1 MLLGALSGIA
11 AAICIVLV
19 PHREGM
25 VAVCPPEWAVA
36 VSPGLLIGLLLS
48 AAVMPRL
55 TFAACL
61 PAMFGA
67 VAARSER
74 CSASTPSTAWS
85 GRCGPCSSS
94 SASGEPGSRPRRSPP
109 DHASRRRRARLRAG
123 PAGPGPKGAYS
134 PRPRR

>member
-67 VAARSER
+67 VAGAVGALFSEHPVYGLVWTLW
-74 CSASTPSTAWS
+74 AVLFFF
-85 GRCGPCSSS
+85 GQ
-94 SASGEPGSRPRRSPP
+94 
-109 DHASRRRRARLRAG
+109 RRAWFKAQ
-123 PAGPGPKGAYS
+123 AESA
-134 PRPRR
+134 